1 MALAGSRSLLSKLC
15 LVESVAKR
23 AAVPCLPA
31 LQRRA
36 AGGKAD
42 PSDAEEDD
50 KPYVYS
56 KSKAAEWK
64 AAQTFRPPAPLATA
78 ARRAWS
84 RVASWL
90 PSASSESR
98 ASQDHV
104 LSACDE
110 LTSLDTA
117 SAGRS
122 VHWYVMCVSVAVWSL
137 HQGHT
142 LVVYTSGNI
151 ACNLDMCGL
160 V

>member
-42 PSDAEEDD
+42 RSDAEEDD

-64 AAQTFRPPAPLATA
+64 AAQTFRPPERDVPPAQRWSVLLSISAFLIYFCVLREENDFDEYLARPITETVPELEKVVKAPPP
-78 ARRAWS
+78 
-84 RVASWL
+84 L
-90 PSASSESR
+90 PSKWVPPAWR
-98 ASQDHV
+98 D
-104 LSACDE
+104 
-110 LTSLDTA
+110 
-117 SAGRS
+117 
-122 VHWYVMCVSVAVWSL
+122 
-137 HQGHT
+137 
-142 LVVYTSGNI
+142 
-151 ACNLDMCGL
+151 
-160 V
+160 